1 MENVTKAL
9 LIATGA
15 LLFILLFSL
24 ISYLFTQMGG
34 DVSDIYADLTES
46 DVTEYNQVLLNYDGR
61 DDLTIQDVVS
71 IINYA
76 IDNNEIH
83 GYVVDTEITL
93 KIDIN
98 GTNVTET
105 IDSSDNE
112 TYIDTISLLEE
123 KLQSNT
129 QYVYSCTVNYA
140 TNSKLVG
147 SITITESE
155 VTTTS

>member
-76 IDNNEIH
+76 IDNNEVH